1 MLVFK
6 ENVKG
11 WTSHKSFT
19 PESGVSCSGDYYT
32 FNNGKLYLHHDKNVD
47 RNTFY
52 GNYTDSSIDLLLN
65 DAPSISKN
73 FVAINYE
80 GSQSRVLNYSTT
92 SVVNEFGN
100 AVALSDAEAY
110 KAVKAVFKTVYAD
123 DVQKTGIS
131 SVDVDE
137 IIEVDRPAEKS
148 YQPGHPKA
156 DKDGF
161 IYTAAVNVDEELV
174 EMLEASRQYE
184 NNVEMVTTLR
194 GLMMRTINM
203 GK

>member
-1 MLVFK
+1 MH
-6 ENVKG
+6 
-11 WTSHKSFT
+11 SAASSF
-19 PESGVSCSGDYYT
+19 
-32 FNNGKLYLHHDKNVD
+32 FLYRFDPC
-47 RNTFY
+47 FY
-52 GNYTDSSIDLLLN
+52 RG
-65 DAPSISKN
+65 
-73 FVAINYE
+73 
-80 GSQSRVLNYSTT
+80 G
-92 SVVNEFGN
+92 
-100 AVALSDAEAY
+100 
-110 KAVKAVFKTVYAD
+110 FKTRGGHALLERCLLVYHGQPDVCGGLCQDGSGQKDLPD